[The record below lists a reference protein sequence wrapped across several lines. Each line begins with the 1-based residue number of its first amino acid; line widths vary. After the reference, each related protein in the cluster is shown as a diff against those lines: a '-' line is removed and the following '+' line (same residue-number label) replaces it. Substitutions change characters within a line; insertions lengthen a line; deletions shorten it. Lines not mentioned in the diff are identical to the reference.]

1 MKTVI
6 SLKKDAYLNIRR
18 VLEIAKAGNYTIELL
33 IEEGT
38 NPPIDLIQDLLDFK
52 SVKNGDIRIDVPE
65 LIFSQVEINIP
76 NTAAKTLLKTAYEKL
91 NLNLVDV
98 NLIINIADTIRLLDE
113 GKEIEASHIA
123 EAIQYRM
130 KND

>member
-65 LIFSQVEINIP
+65 LIFSQVEIDIP

-113 GKEIEASHIA
+113 CKEIEASHIA